1 MYVPSAKMKFFISV
15 LWISFFISVRCQ
27 TITLNGVWTGTIN
40 ICDVLSSSS
49 SSSDE
54 ELWND
59 ESRKIPKIENFIDV
73 IHNLMDKEFKSHFR
87 VSRTTAYKLIDAYS
101 ISQFYPSDR
110 THGGSE
116 IISAELDVLS
126 FLWFAGNKVCLRDVS
141 QRFGVCPAT
150 TFRQNERVVNF
161 LIDMAPI
168 IIKFPENKEHSAN
181 EFLQIAGFPNV
192 LGCIDGTSIKV
203 ITPAHKI
210 RSTYVNRHDIPSITL
225 QGICDARKRFIDVF
239 TGVPAK
245 IHDSRVLKLSDI
257 NENLPAICEGK
268 YHLLG
273 DAAYSIREWLLI
285 PYRDYGNLTNKQ
297 REFNKRFCATRVLIE
312 NTFGLLKARFRQLTE
327 LHLHSIDKI
336 SKFIISCCVL
346 HNLCIDNDD
355 DINLEF
361 EDVIDDNEE
370 LNDVV
375 REEQEALLRR
385 LGEIKRNALLEVLFP

>member
-1 MYVPSAKMKFFISV
+1 MSPHELLSGQLSRRTAMYVPSAKMKFFISV

-141 QRFGVCPAT
+141 QRFG
-150 TFRQNERVVNF
+150 
-161 LIDMAPI
+161 
-168 IIKFPENKEHSAN
+168 
-181 EFLQIAGFPNV
+181 IAGFPNV